1 MSTDQSLMTGKIF
14 SCVLQAELLRP
25 LSGQPAFFHI
35 FWIKTQNVMMGFDF
49 IIGLIFTVLCVQFFT
64 FHIKSKRITVDA
76 VQVIFFTGNQPAILI
91 QDRLHGIF
99 IILKHQITLC
109 LPIIGIFTGD
119 MLQDCHGRSLLSD
132 QNHEVSFELRWRNL
146 L

>member
-1 MSTDQSLMTGKIF
+1 MPVRMSTDQSLMTGKIF
-14 SCVLQAELLRP
+14 SCILQAELLRP

-76 VQVIFFTGNQPAILI
+76 VQSRGLKATLRLFYIGARTAHEENVRWSRVWGAGCPVDTRLARTGAERRP
-91 QDRLHGIF
+91 
-99 IILKHQITLC
+99 KSPSS
-109 LPIIGIFTGD
+109 LPGK
-119 MLQDCHGRSLLSD
+119 QKSRS
-132 QNHEVSFELRWRNL
+132 EF
-146 L
+146 